1 MKLGAVIE
9 DEDMEMLASQAKFG
23 CAESLDKVIR
33 YTYKQ
38 TYGLALRFLSKPQ
51 NAEDACQEIAIRV
64 MRNITSFNGESKFS
78 TWLYRVAWNTLIS
91 TKKRQKENYHISF
104 DDFAEGV
111 AEGMDD
117 NDIAEKNRPDYHQI
131 LQEIRVSCTLAMLQC
146 LDDDARIAYILG
158 EIFDLDHQEAS
169 EILSISPDNF
179 RKRLSRSRQSIL
191 AFMSDTCGIVS
202 ESNRCRCSSQVSKCL
217 SKGCINRNSFEFSRN
232 ESEASRFQGVLA
244 KISTMDKPERVITL
258 FREAQNTE
266 PSVQFFNWLETTL
279 AKGKEVELTA

>member
-1 MKLGAVIE
+1 MRSITVIE
-9 DEDMEMLASQAKFG
+9 DENMEVLASQARFG
-23 CAESLDKVIR
+23 CTESLDKVIR

-51 NAEDACQEIAIRV
+51 NAEDACQEIAIKV

-91 TKKRQKENYHISF
+91 TKKRQKDNHHISF

-117 NDIAEKNRPDYHQI
+117 HDVAEKNSPDYHQM

-146 LDDDARIAYILG
+146 LDDDSRIAYILG

-169 EILSISPDNF
+169 EVLSISPDGF
-179 RKRLSRSRQSIL
+179 RKRLSRARQSVL
-191 AFMSDTCGIVS
+191 TFMSNTCGIIS
-202 ESNRCRCSSQVSKCL
+202 ESNRCRCSSQVSKCI
-217 SKGCINRNSFEFSRN
+217 SKACINRKNLEFSKS
-232 ESEASRFQGVLA
+232 EEEASRFQDVLT
-244 KISTMDKPERVITL
+244 KISAMDKPQRVITL
-258 FREAQNTE
+258 FREAQNVE
-266 PSVQFFNWLETTL
+266 PSVQFYNWLEKTL
-279 AKGKEVELTA
+279 TQDTEEEMIV